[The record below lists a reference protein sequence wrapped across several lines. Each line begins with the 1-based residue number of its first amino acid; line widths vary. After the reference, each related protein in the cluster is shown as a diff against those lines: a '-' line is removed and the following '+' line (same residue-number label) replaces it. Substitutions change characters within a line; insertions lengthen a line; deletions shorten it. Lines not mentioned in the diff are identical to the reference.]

1 MGSKFIWLA
10 IKLPHTTTLQQYD
23 LNPLSHKALG
33 FHSIPTLTITDIS
46 PMVHKVILLR
56 LHPVSLMQK
65 MIDKFD
71 DFLVEYPVCAISVAV
86 V

>member
-1 MGSKFIWLA
+1 MVTGGSGANGL
-10 IKLPHTTTLQQYD
+10 
-23 LNPLSHKALG
+23 
-33 FHSIPTLTITDIS
+33 IP
-46 PMVHKVILLR
+46 

-65 MIDKFD
+65 TIDKFD